1 MLTRAERIMLR
12 TMLKEHGLE
21 PTPALPNWNDAHN
34 AKVAERLR
42 KCLQSITTP
51 VRIRTLALE
60 DLKSDGNQEE
70 FADTKDI

>member
-1 MLTRAERIMLR
+1 MVVSRLLYFRRDDEIRL
-12 TMLKEHGLE
+12 
-21 PTPALPNWNDAHN
+21 D

-60 DLKSDGNQEE
+60 ALKSDGYQEE

>member
-1 MLTRAERIMLR
+1 MAKHKNERKSMVLR
-12 TMLKEHGLE
+12 RLLLFQKEAIGSL
-21 PTPALPNWNDAHN
+21 N

-60 DLKSDGNQEE
+60 ALKSDGNQEE
-70 FADTKDI
+70 TADRKDI